1 MLAFLN
7 LFRPRLRRASW
18 ALLGAACCAL
28 SLGAQAAEGRLADPL
43 DLPAGLIQGQ
53 VSSHLQGDVASFLGI
68 PYAQPPVGALR
79 WQAPQPLARWS
90 GLRQAL
96 APGKA
101 CLQVMAPR
109 GPEAAITPDQMSE
122 DCLSLNV
129 WRPAAAA
136 ARPLPVLVW
145 IHGGAFRL
153 GAAGLPLYDGAAL
166 ARRGVLVVS
175 LNYRLGVF
183 GFLAHP
189 LWQARPGQPQA
200 NFGLLDQIAALQWL
214 RQNLPALGGDP
225 GNITLMGE
233 SAGGASVAYLMGSP
247 LAQGLFH
254 KAIVQS
260 GALDLPELTLAQARE
275 RAEVHLRAL
284 LPAEPRLADLQALP
298 ADRLLSL
305 PIPRPD
311 TMPVIDGLVLPQG
324 LVAAFKQG
332 QAARIPLLIGSNDHE
347 AGFFPPD
354 WSLGV
359 VRGMGSAW
367 PEVRAAY
374 GARVDAPDARVAAR
388 VATDLFATLPTAQ
401 VAQAHSAQGLPV
413 YRYFFTQVP
422 AALRATQA
430 GAIHTQEIPYVF
442 GTLAPGQ
449 QGADDLALSERMQAR
464 WLAFARTGQPQLA
477 SQPEWPRWQPLP
489 AAGQVLR
496 IDGSGDSLQPEPSG
510 LTESQRQAWPAFH
523 MN

>member
-1 MLAFLN
+1 MPAFAN
-7 LFRPRLRRASW
+7 LFRSRLRRMAW
-18 ALLGAACCAL
+18 ALFGAACCTLCPPAW
-28 SLGAQAAEGRLADPL
+28 AESAPL

-53 VSSHLQGDVASFLGI
+53 VQGEVESFLGI
-68 PYAQPPVGALR
+68 PYAQPPVGPLR
-79 WQAPQPLARWS
+79 WQPPQALPPWP

-101 CLQVMAPR
+101 CLQVTAPR
-109 GPEAAITPDQMSE
+109 GPESAITPEQMSE

-129 WRPAAAA
+129 WRPATAAG
-136 ARPLPVLVW
+136 RPLPVLVW

-153 GAAGLPLYDGAAL
+153 GSSGLPLYDGAAL

-183 GFLAHP
+183 GFLPHP
-189 LWQARPGQPQA
+189 LLQAQPGQPRA

-225 GNITLMGE
+225 GHITLMGE

-247 LAQGLFH
+247 LARGLFH
-254 KAIVQS
+254 QAIIQS
-260 GALDLPELTLAQARE
+260 GALDLPELTLAQAQQ
-275 RAEVHLRAL
+275 RAEAHLRKL
-284 LPAEPRLADLQALP
+284 LPAEPRLADLQGLP
-298 ADRLLSL
+298 AAQLLGL

-311 TMPVIDGLVLPQG
+311 TMPVIDGVVLPQG
-324 LVAAFKQG
+324 MVAAFKQG
-332 QAARIPLLIGSNDHE
+332 QAARIPLLIGSNDNE

-359 VRGMGSAW
+359 VRGMGPAW
-367 PEVRAAY
+367 PEVKATYLRGPSGGQAA
-374 GARVDAPDARVAAR
+374 GADIPDARVAPR

-422 AALRATQA
+422 VPLRASQA

-442 GTLAPGQ
+442 GTLSPEQ
-449 QGADDLALSERMQAR
+449 QVAEDLALSERVQAR
-464 WLAFARTGQPQLA
+464 WVAFARTGQPQVSKA
-477 SQPEWPRWQPLP
+477 PNWPRWQPLP
-489 AAGQVLR
+489 AAGLVLR
-496 IDGSGDSLQPEPSG
+496 IDGAGDSLQPEPSG
-510 LTESQRQAWPAFH
+510 VTESQRQAWPAFH

>member
-1 MLAFLN
+1 MPAFFNPL
-7 LFRPRLRRASW
+7 RSGLRRAAW
-18 ALLGAACCAL
+18 VLLGAACGTLLCPP
-28 SLGAQAAEGRLADPL
+28 SWAAAGPV
-43 DLPAGLIQGQ
+43 DLPAGLLQGQ
-53 VSSHLQGDVASFLGI
+53 VQAEVESFLGI
-68 PYAQPPVGALR
+68 PYAQPPVGPLR
-79 WQAPQPLARWS
+79 WQAPQPLARWP

-101 CLQVMAPR
+101 CLQVSAPR
-109 GPEAAITPDQMSE
+109 GPESAITLDQMSE

-129 WRPAAAA
+129 WRPAAPAG
-136 ARPLPVLVW
+136 RPLPVLVW

-153 GAAGLPLYDGAAL
+153 GSSALPLYDGAAL
-166 ARRGVLVVS
+166 ARQGVLVVS

-189 LWQARPGQPQA
+189 LLLSPSGLPLA
-200 NFGLLDQIAALQWL
+200 NLGLLDQIAALQWL
-214 RQNLPALGGDP
+214 RHNLPALGGDP
-225 GNITLMGE
+225 GRITLMGE

-247 LAQGLFH
+247 LARGLFQQ
-254 KAIVQS
+254 AIVQS
-260 GALDLPELTLAQARE
+260 GALDLPELSLAQAQQ
-275 RAEVHLRAL
+275 RAEAHLRPL
-284 LPAEPRLADLQALP
+284 LPAEPSLADLQGLP
-298 ADRLLSL
+298 AAQLLAL

-311 TMPVIDGLVLPQG
+311 TMPVIDGVVLPQG

-332 QAARIPLLIGSNDHE
+332 QAARIPLLIGSNDNE

-354 WSLGV
+354 WSLGA
-359 VRGMGSAW
+359 VRGMGPAW
-367 PEVRAAY
+367 PQVKAAY
-374 GARVDAPDARVAAR
+374 GASVDASDARVAAR

-422 AALRATQA
+422 ASQRASQA

-442 GTLAPGQ
+442 GNLSPAQ
-449 QGADDLALSERMQAR
+449 QGAEDLAVSERVQAR
-464 WLAFARTGQPQLA
+464 WLAFARSGQPQGERLLA
-477 SQPEWPRWQPLP
+477 WPRWQALP

-496 IDGSGDSLQPEPSG
+496 IDGAGDSLQPEPSG

>member
-1 MLAFLN
+1 MSAFFHPL
-7 LFRPRLRRASW
+7 RSGLRRAAV
-18 ALLGAACCAL
+18 ALLGAACGTLCAL
-28 SLGAQAAEGRLADPL
+28 SWAAAGPV

-53 VSSHLQGDVASFLGI
+53 VHDEVESFLGI
-68 PYAQPPVGALR
+68 PYAQPPVGPLR
-79 WQAPQPLARWS
+79 WQPPQPLLRWP

-101 CLQVMAPR
+101 CLQVTAPR
-109 GPEAAITPDQMSE
+109 GPESTITPDQMSE

-129 WRPAAAA
+129 WRPAEPAGH
-136 ARPLPVLVW
+136 PLPVLVW

-153 GAAGLPLYDGAAL
+153 GSSALPLYQGAAL

-189 LWQARPGQPQA
+189 LMRAPAGQALA
-200 NFGLLDQIAALQWL
+200 NWGLLDQIAALQWL

-225 GNITLMGE
+225 DRITLMGE

-247 LAQGLFH
+247 LARGLFQQ
-254 KAIVQS
+254 AIIQS
-260 GALDLPELTLAQARE
+260 GALDLPEMSLAQAQQ
-275 RAEVHLRAL
+275 RAEAHLRTL
-284 LPAEPRLADLQALP
+284 LPAEPRLSDLQALP
-298 ADRLLSL
+298 AAQLLGL

-311 TMPVIDGLVLPQG
+311 TMPVIDGVVLPQG
-324 LVAAFKQG
+324 LVAGFKQG
-332 QAARIPLLIGSNDHE
+332 RAARIPLLIGSNDNE

-359 VRGMGSAW
+359 VRGMGPAW
-367 PEVRAAY
+367 PQVKAVYAGGQEAA
-374 GARVDAPDARVAAR
+374 ADVPDGRVAPR

-401 VAQAHSAQGLPV
+401 VAQGHSAQGLPV
-413 YRYFFTQVP
+413 YRYWFTQVP
-422 AALRATQA
+422 ASLRASQA

-442 GTLAPGQ
+442 GNLSPGQ
-449 QGADDLALSERMQAR
+449 QTAEDLALSERMQAR
-464 WLAFARTGQPQLA
+464 WVAFARSGQPQAQGL
-477 SQPEWPRWQPLP
+477 PEWPRWQPLP

-496 IDGSGDSLQPEPSG
+496 IDGAGDGLQAEPSG
-510 LTESQRQAWPAFH
+510 LTEAQRQAWPAFH